1 MERLGI
7 VALALLAVVVQTTLM
22 PGFPGAGALMDL
34 VLLLVIF
41 FALQRGTTLGI
52 WMGFVLGLIQDAAGG
67 GPLGLNAV
75 ALLGV
80 AYLVGLMRARLFKE
94 NYPAQVMVVV
104 ALTFFHQF
112 LMFYWLNT
120 VMDAS
125 FGIGDWLRRALI
137 MSCSHAL
144 VGPFLFHW
152 LATWIAG
159 DDVYQ
164 HLIAGDSQ
172 SRRRFFKRFV

>member
-1 MERLGI
+1 MG
-7 VALALLAVVVQTTLM
+7 LLAVLLQTTLV
-22 PGFPGAGALMDL
+22 PALPGAGAYLDL
-34 VLLLVIF
+34 VFLLVVF
-41 FALQRGTTLGI
+41 FALQRGTTLGV
-52 WMGFVLGLIQDAAGG
+52 WMGFTLGLVQDAAGG
-67 GPLGLNAV
+67 GPLGLNAT

-94 NYPAQVMVVV
+94 NYPAQVLIVV

-125 FGIGDWLRRALI
+125 FGVGDWLHRSFVMGFFHGLA
-137 MSCSHAL
+137 
-144 VGPFLFHW
+144 GPFLFRW

>member
-1 MERLGI
+1 MVL
-7 VALALLAVVVQTTLM
+7 LALFAVVFQTTLVPAM
-22 PGFPGAGALMDL
+22 PGSGAMLDL
-34 VLLLVIF
+34 VFLLVVF
-41 FALQRGTTLGI
+41 FSLQRSTTLGI
-52 WMGFVLGLIQDAAGG
+52 WMGFILGLVQDAAAG

-94 NYPAQVMVVV
+94 NFPAQVLIVV

-120 VMDAS
+120 VMGAS
-125 FGIGDWLRRALI
+125 FGVGDWLHRSAV
-137 MSCSHAL
+137 MGCFHAL
-144 VGPFLFHW
+144 VGPWLFRW

-172 SRRRFFKRFV
+172 SRRRFFQRFV

>member
-1 MERLGI
+1 VERLGI
-7 VALALLAVVVQTTLM
+7 VLLAVVAVVVQTTLV
-22 PGFPGAGALMDL
+22 PSFPGSGAVMDL
-34 VLLLVIF
+34 VFLLVIF

-52 WMGFVLGLIQDAAGG
+52 WMGFSLGLLQDAAGG

-80 AYLVGLMRARLFKE
+80 AYLVGQMRARLFKE
-94 NYPAQVMVVV
+94 NYPAQVLIVV

-125 FGIGDWLRRALI
+125 FSMADWLHRSFV
-137 MSCSHAL
+137 MGCFHAL
-144 VGPFLFHW
+144 LGPFLFRW